1 MTMSECEFAHALR
14 LLYFDGRIR
23 SCQQV
28 LLQETRSDGCLER
41 RSRKR
46 NTSHTQTFVSD
57 PEFQS
62 HFQPH
67 CIPLSQPRSA
77 VVALPSLMVLAKVWP
92 TPRSMFDPRQ
102 RSVTRRSSPRGWGFV
117 PCLSACRSFG
127 ESGISR
133 RRGHRRS
140 GSARPPHACKVPS
153 LQCCFACGVCRD
165 NLQTVMNIAPCAS
178 SNMPCPMERST
189 RTGAASA
196 DLNTKV
202 CSQPAES

>member
-1 MTMSECEFAHALR
+1 MGTGRASDGSTPFRYLFIDSSHLATVVPRHSSIVLTPVRKVAFRLRSGTTEHTMSECDFAHALR

-46 NTSHTQTFVSD
+46 NTSHTPTFVSD

-77 VVALPSLMVLAKVWP
+77 VVACLP
-92 TPRSMFDPRQ
+92 
-102 RSVTRRSSPRGWGFV
+102 
-117 PCLSACRSFG
+117 
-127 ESGISR
+127 
-133 RRGHRRS
+133 
-140 GSARPPHACKVPS
+140 
-153 LQCCFACGVCRD
+153 
-165 NLQTVMNIAPCAS
+165 
-178 SNMPCPMERST
+178 
-189 RTGAASA
+189 
-196 DLNTKV
+196 
-202 CSQPAES
+202 